1 MEDLPAVD
9 RKRRAA
15 RSREAL
21 LATFIAA
28 IFLSAALLFLIEPM
42 FTKMVLPRL
51 GGSPSVWS
59 VAMVFFQTMLL
70 AGYAYAHVLTRYAP
84 GPMSILIHLV
94 VMALAALTLPLAIGA
109 ARPPAEAETFWLLGL
124 FTTSIG
130 LPFFALAANG
140 PLLQAWFAR
149 TDHPDAQD
157 PYFLYAASN
166 VGSFLALLSYPTVVE
181 PLIPLSGQTKLWS
194 IGFFVLTALIALSG
208 VLLWRVSGRAPPR
221 SANSRSTDA
230 ANADAPTWRDG
241 LKWCALAA
249 VPAGLLI
256 AVTAHISTDVAAVP
270 LLWVLPLALYL
281 LTFVIVFQRRPL
293 IPHWLATGLQP
304 LFILALVGVVIFD
317 PIKTIIGIIALH
329 CAVFF
334 VNALVCHGELARRR
348 PPARDL
354 TYFYLWM
361 AAGGAIGG
369 IAAGLI
375 APHVFNWVAE
385 YPILIVLAALCR
397 PGLALPSHRHGRYLV
412 FGALAVIVL
421 VMIAFYQSHP
431 EFEETR
437 FNWVIG
443 SFLAVAV
450 LFWRTPVPFAAT
462 VAVVLFIN
470 HTYVDVNGTTSV
482 RSFFGVHKVA
492 DSEDGRFR
500 ILSHGTTLHGAER
513 IRDGSGNPVSGRPDI
528 LMYYYDGSAMA
539 QVMEAVRARSAGPIR
554 YAVVGLGA
562 GSLACRAK
570 PADTV
575 HYYEI
580 DPAIIHIARDSGLF
594 HFLSACR
601 PDVPIML
608 GDARLTLADA
618 PNGSYDIIYVD
629 AFTSDAIPIHL
640 LTREA
645 MAVYLSKLTPHGI
658 VVIHVSNRFLELASV
673 VTGIAAANGAVA
685 RVNDGSDFVENVNE
699 YLFVGTVVAVARNNQ
714 DFGALARSEYWPLQ
728 TPDLNQWVWT
738 DDYSNIVGAVIRQ
751 LKTTLPE

>member
-9 RKRRAA
+9 TVRRAA
-15 RSREAL
+15 QSRQAL

-84 GPMSILIHLV
+84 GRMSILIHLV
-94 VMALAALTLPLAIGA
+94 VMASAAFTLPLPIGA
-109 ARPPAEAETFWLLGL
+109 GRPPAEGEAFWLIGL

-149 TDHPDAQD
+149 TDHPDAED

-166 VGSFLALLSYPTVVE
+166 VGSFLALVSYPTVVE

-194 IGFFVLTALIALSG
+194 IAFLVLIVLIAASG
-208 VLLWRVSGRAPPR
+208 IRSWRAPGPAR
-221 SANSRSTDA
+221 PANDQL
-230 ANADAPTWRDG
+230 ADAPTPTWRDG
-241 LKWCALAA
+241 LTWCALAA

-293 IPHWLATGLQP
+293 IPHWLAVGLQP

-317 PIKTIIGIIALH
+317 PVKTIIGIIGLH

-348 PPARDL
+348 PAARDL
-354 TYFYLWM
+354 TTFYLWM
-361 AAGGAIGG
+361 AAGGTVGG

-375 APHVFNWVAE
+375 APNVFNWVAE
-385 YPILIVLAALCR
+385 YPVLIVLAALCR
-397 PGLALPSHRHGRYLV
+397 PGLALPSDRHGRQLV
-412 FGALAVIVL
+412 VGAPAVIVL
-421 VMIAFYQSHP
+421 VMIAFYQFHP

-437 FNWVIG
+437 FNWIIG
-443 SFLAVAV
+443 AFLAVAV
-450 LFWRTPVPFAAT
+450 LFWRAPVPFAAT

-500 ILSHGTTLHGAER
+500 VLSHGTTLHGAER

-539 QVMEAVRARSAGPIR
+539 QVMEAVRARNAGPIR

-618 PNGSYDIIYVD
+618 PEGSYDIIYVD

-685 RVNDGSDFVENVNE
+685 RVNDGSDFVENVSE

-714 DFGALARSEYWPLQ
+714 DFGALARSDYWPLQ
-728 TPDLNQWVWT
+728 TPDLNQWVWS

-751 LKTTLPE
+751 LAE

>member
-9 RKRRAA
+9 RSKRAA
-15 RSREAL
+15 QSRAAL
-21 LATFIAA
+21 LPTFIAA

-84 GPMSILIHLV
+84 GPLSIAIHLA
-94 VMALAALTLPLAIGA
+94 VMGLAAFTLPLAIGA
-109 ARPPAEAETFWLLGL
+109 GRPPAEAETFWLLGL

-166 VGSFLALLSYPTVVE
+166 VGSFLALLAYPTVVE
-181 PLIPLSGQTKLWS
+181 PLIPLSRQTRLWS
-194 IGFFVLTALIALSG
+194 FGFFVLIVLIGLSG
-208 VLLWRVSGRAPPR
+208 VLLWRAPGKAPPR
-221 SANSRSTDA
+221 SANDRTVDV
-230 ANADAPTWRDG
+230 ADAPTWRDG

-293 IPHWLATGLQP
+293 IPHWLAVGLQP
-304 LFILALVGVVIFD
+304 LLILALVGVVIFD

-348 PPARDL
+348 PAARDL

-361 AAGGAIGG
+361 AAGGTIGG
-369 IAAGLI
+369 IAAGLV
-375 APHVFNWVAE
+375 APRLFNWVAE

-397 PGLALPSHRHGRYLV
+397 PGLALPHDRRGRQLV
-412 FGALAVIVL
+412 LGALAVIVL
-421 VMIAFYQSHP
+421 AMFAFYQFHP

-443 SFLAVAV
+443 LFLALGV
-450 LFWRTPVPFAAT
+450 LFWRAPVPFAAT
-462 VAVVLFIN
+462 VAVALSIN

-513 IRDGSGNPVSGRPDI
+513 IRDGSGNPVSGAPDI

-539 QVMEAVRARSAGPIR
+539 QVMETVRARNAGAIR

-618 PNGSYDIIYVD
+618 PDGSYDIIYVD

-714 DFGALARSEYWPLQ
+714 DFGALARSDYWPLQ

-751 LKTTLPE
+751 LGE